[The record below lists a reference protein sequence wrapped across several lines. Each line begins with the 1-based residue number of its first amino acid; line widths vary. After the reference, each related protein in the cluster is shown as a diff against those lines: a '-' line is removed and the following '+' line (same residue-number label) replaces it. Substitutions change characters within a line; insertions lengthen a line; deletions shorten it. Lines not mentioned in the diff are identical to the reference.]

1 MTRSS
6 DLATAV
12 EHALRAPSVHN
23 TQPWRWRFRAGG
35 VDLYADRGRHLAA
48 TDPEGRDLL
57 LSCGAALHHLRVAL
71 AAGGLAVAVER
82 TPDPEDADHLAT
94 VTITA
99 GPPDPADAA
108 LFREIPRRRTDRR
121 RMSHRPVPADLLD
134 ELSAQARHA
143 GADLVPITG
152 SRLHRRLAVALA
164 DAAQRQRWTPGYAAE
179 LQQWTRRTAGSRD
192 GVGVA
197 SIAPP
202 LDAGLPLRAFS
213 PYGRLAQ
220 PRPAPGHGD
229 VDDAAALAVVVT
241 SGDGPADRIR
251 AGEALSA
258 VLLAASGLRLATT
271 PLSQATEVAEARE
284 AVGGVLGAGEPQILV
299 RMGWP
304 ATTAGELPATPR
316 RDLRSVLIP
325 S

>member
-6 DLATAV
+6 DLAMAV

-48 TDPEGRDLL
+48 TDPDGRDLL

-121 RMSHRPVPADLLD
+121 RA
-134 ELSAQARHA
+134 
-143 GADLVPITG
+143 TG
-152 SRLHRRLAVALA
+152 R
-164 DAAQRQRWTPGYAAE
+164 Y
-179 LQQWTRRTAGSRD
+179 
-192 GVGVA
+192 
-197 SIAPP
+197 PP
-202 LDAGLPLRAFS
+202 SFS
-213 PYGRLAQ
+213 TSCL
-220 PRPAPGHGD
+220 PRPGTRAP
-229 VDDAAALAVVVT
+229 T
-241 SGDGPADRIR
+241 SSRSPAHACTGASPSRSPTLRSGSGGP
-251 AGEALSA
+251 
-258 VLLAASGLRLATT
+258 
-271 PLSQATEVAEARE
+271 
-284 AVGGVLGAGEPQILV
+284 
-299 RMGWP
+299 
-304 ATTAGELPATPR
+304 PATPPSCSSGPAGPRAPGTAWAWPASPR
-316 RDLRSVLIP
+316 RSMRASRCAPSPRTGGSPNRGRRPATATSTTRPRSP
-325 S
+325 SS

>member
-6 DLATAV
+6 DLAMAV

-48 TDPEGRDLL
+48 TDPDGRDLL

-121 RMSHRPVPADLLD
+121 RMSHRPVPAELLD

-213 PYGRLAQ
+213 PYGRL
-220 PRPAPGHGD
+220 PT
-229 VDDAAALAVVVT
+229 AA
-241 SGDGPADRIR
+241 G
-251 AGEALSA
+251 
-258 VLLAASGLRLATT
+258 
-271 PLSQATEVAEARE
+271 AR
-284 AVGGVLGAGEPQILV
+284 
-299 RMGWP
+299 
-304 ATTAGELPATPR
+304 PR
-316 RDLRSVLIP
+316 RRRRRGRACRRRDQR
-325 S
+325 